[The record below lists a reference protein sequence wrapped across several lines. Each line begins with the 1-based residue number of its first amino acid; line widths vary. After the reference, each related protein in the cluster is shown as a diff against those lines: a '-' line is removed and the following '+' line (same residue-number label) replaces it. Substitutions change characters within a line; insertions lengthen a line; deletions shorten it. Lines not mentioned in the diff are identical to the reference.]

1 MKMIKKLR
9 EKKGDGYIDVAVF
22 VLVTVLVLATIVK
35 VVPAFIIKNQLN
47 HFAEEVLR
55 KAQIQ
60 GEINIDY
67 EEIADDLGVHPDE
80 VKWEADTLPGTK
92 KVQLDQKI
100 TIEAEQKYDIGNFGP
115 FGSFSIDLTG
125 KASGKSEVYWKK

>member
-1 MKMIKKLR
+1 MIKKLK

-22 VLVTVLVLATIVK
+22 ILVVVLVLAAITKI
-35 VVPAFIIKNQLN
+35 VPAFIIKNQLD
-47 HFAEEVLR
+47 HLAEAVCRE
-55 KAQIQ
+55 AQIQ
-60 GEINIDY
+60 GEI
-67 EEIADDLGVHPDE
+67 EIETKAFEKDLGISPDE
-80 VKWEADTLPGTK
+80 VNWEADTLSGN

-100 TIEAEQKYDIGNFGP
+100 TVEAKQKYDIGNFGP